1 MKTTKT
7 FEIEIE
13 RHNVTPAQFLAYLR
27 SMQKKHPEMAN
38 DFDLNMF
45 SREGWS
51 SNYSNALPTERPC
64 EAERVTDKPYQKQTY
79 IRNFDGTT
87 YNEIIEFD
95 FDDEKTGHGY
105 YYTVQIDVAEE
116 DREANTAEN
125 VAAII
130 RRRAEQADRQ
140 EDKAEKA
147 EQEANEA
154 ERRGYTAQWWIDSKR
169 TEAATLRREA
179 AETRAAIKAAQQ
191 PQEAPAAEAEQQP
204 TETEN
209 APQAATQAAE
219 GTDEEKEAETMTTT
233 EREALE
239 RINARQNAE
248 NLFTNITPADI
259 AAELAAMEAERT
271 TTDEQKEEDNTMSN
285 TANELQKYVDG
296 IAADLRRL
304 YEADPTDEEREAA
317 EENGEDCD
325 LYSYFSDV
333 LDIEYT
339 ISSRGDYLGAR
350 IAVALGGPNIYIDT
364 REGYVKGYWGT
375 DRAERWI
382 PSEICEEID
391 GIMEEYYDMVRGA

>member
-27 SMQKKHPEMAN
+27 SMQKKHPEMAA

-51 SNYSNALPTERPC
+51 SNYSNAMPTERPC
-64 EAERVTDKPYQKQTY
+64 EAERATDKPYQKQTY
-79 IRNFDGTT
+79 IRDFDGTT

-105 YYTVQIDVAEE
+105 YYTVQIDVADE

-140 EDKAEKA
+140 EVKAEKA

-179 AETRAAIKAAQQ
+179 AETRAAIEATQEAQEA

-219 GTDEEKEAETMTTT
+219 SITNDNEKEAETMSS
-233 EREALE
+233 
-239 RINARQNAE
+239 NAP
-248 NLFTNITPADI
+248 FTPA
-259 AAELAAMEAERT
+259 EAAMHAATARGIISRKGGYRERDIINHPHTVERGTWT
-271 TTDEQKEEDNTMSN
+271 TAHKVIEILATTPDPDGYRPGC
-285 TANELQKYVDG
+285 AVD
-296 IAADLRRL
+296 I
-304 YEADPTDEEREAA
+304 
-317 EENGEDCD
+317 
-325 LYSYFSDV
+325 V
-333 LDIEYT
+333 
-339 ISSRGDYLGAR
+339 
-350 IAVALGGPNIYIDT
+350 T
-364 REGYVKGYWGT
+364 RSIVG
-375 DRAERWI
+375 
-382 PSEICEEID
+382 
-391 GIMEEYYDMVRGA
+391 

>member
-1 MKTTKT
+1 MKKPISVSNLTLDMYLDYVRPAAIAAGIIELTATEDGKQIYVT
-7 FEIEIE
+7 DTATADEIAHCMYCACMCAGNDGIE
-13 RHNVTPAQFLAYLR
+13 RTHEEYVR
-27 SMQKKHPEMAN
+27 H
-38 DFDLNMF
+38 
-45 SREGWS
+45 
-51 SNYSNALPTERPC
+51 
-64 EAERVTDKPYQKQTY
+64 EAERMIGQLEVSIKYDLHNTVTTL
-79 IRNFDGTT
+79 
-87 YNEIIEFD
+87 
-95 FDDEKTGHGY
+95 
-105 YYTVQIDVAEE
+105 
-116 DREANTAEN
+116 TALLD
-125 VAAII
+125 AM
-130 RRRAEQADRQ
+130 
-140 EDKAEKA
+140 
-147 EQEANEA
+147 
-154 ERRGYTAQWWIDSKR
+154 T
-169 TEAATLRREA
+169 ATLQPAEA
-179 AETRAAIKAAQQ
+179 

-204 TETEN
+204 TESEN

-219 GTDEEKEAETMTTT
+219 GTA
-233 EREALE
+233 
-239 RINARQNAE
+239 
-248 NLFTNITPADI
+248 TN
-259 AAELAAMEAERT
+259 
-271 TTDEQKEEDNTMSN
+271 EQKEEDNTMSS
-285 TANELQKYVDG
+285 TANDLQKYVDG

>member
-1 MKTTKT
+1 MKTTKN

-27 SMQKKHPEMAN
+27 SMQKKHPEMGN
-38 DFDLNMF
+38 DFNLDMF
-45 SREGWS
+45 TAEGWS
-51 SNYSNALPTERPC
+51 FSYSNALPTERPC
-64 EAERVTDKPYQKQTY
+64 ESERGTDKPYQKQTY

-105 YYTVQIDVAEE
+105 YYTVQIDVADE

-140 EDKAEKA
+140 EVKAEKA

-154 ERRGYTAQWWIDSKR
+154 ERCGYTAQWWIDSKR

-179 AETRAAIKAAQQ
+179 AETRAAIKATQEAQEAPTTAPAADPDHQ
-191 PQEAPAAEAEQQP
+191 PTPTENAPQEATQEAPAADPDAVTLAPAEAACVWDEDGS
-204 TETEN
+204 TI
-209 APQAATQAAE
+209 AP
-219 GTDEEKEAETMTTT
+219 EETTT
-233 EREALE
+233 
-239 RINARQNAE
+239 N
-248 NLFTNITPADI
+248 
-259 AAELAAMEAERT
+259 
-271 TTDEQKEEDNTMSN
+271 EQKEEDNTMST
-285 TANELQKYVDG
+285 TANDLQKYVDG
-296 IAADLRRL
+296 IAADLRKL

-317 EENGEDCD
+317 EENGDACD
-325 LYSYFSDV
+325 LYSYFTDV

-364 REGYVKGYWGT
+364 REGEVKGYWGT

-382 PSEICEEID
+382 PSEICKEID
-391 GIMEEYYDMVRGA
+391 GIMEEYYNMVRGA

>member
-13 RHNVTPAQFLAYLR
+13 RHGVTPAQFLAYLR

-51 SNYSNALPTERPC
+51 FDYSNALPTERPC
-64 EAERVTDKPYQKQTY
+64 ESERGTDKPYQKQTY

-105 YYTVQIDVAEE
+105 YYTVQIDVADE

-140 EDKAEKA
+140 EARAEKA
-147 EQEANEA
+147 EQEANDANPE
-154 ERRGYTAQWWIDSKR
+154 YTANWWVESKR

-179 AETRAAIKAAQQ
+179 SETRAAIKATQEAQEA

-219 GTDEEKEAETMTTT
+219 QTTT
-233 EREALE
+233 
-239 RINARQNAE
+239 N
-248 NLFTNITPADI
+248 
-259 AAELAAMEAERT
+259 
-271 TTDEQKEEDNTMSN
+271 EQKEEDNTMSTERYDYIEHMTEDVIDAIRESYTDDEIRARLDDDRDEFAQTLN
-285 TANELQKYVDG
+285 DDLWIDDSVTGNASGSYYCNAWRAEEAIAHNWDLIADM
-296 IAADLRRL
+296 IDEFDAADILRKGP
-304 YEADPTDEEREAA
+304 EAIDVSIRCYLLGQAIDAALDQLDEEIPEA
-317 EENGEDCD
+317 EEPDEDTEATPAA
-325 LYSYFSDV
+325 S
-333 LDIEYT
+333 
-339 ISSRGDYLGAR
+339 
-350 IAVALGGPNIYIDT
+350 
-364 REGYVKGYWGT
+364 
-375 DRAERWI
+375 I
-382 PSEICEEID
+382 P
-391 GIMEEYYDMVRGA
+391 A

>member
-13 RHNVTPAQFLAYLR
+13 RHGVTPAQFLAYLR
-27 SMQKKHPEMAN
+27 SMQKKHPEMAA

-45 SREGWS
+45 SREGWN

-64 EAERVTDKPYQKQTY
+64 EAERVTDKPYEKQTY

-105 YYTVQIDVAEE
+105 YYTVQIDVTEE
-116 DREANTAEN
+116 DREANTAEE

-140 EDKAEKA
+140 EAKAAKIEAEA
-147 EQEANEA
+147 EQAD
-154 ERRGYTAQWWIDSKR
+154 RKGYTAKWWIEAQR
-169 TEAATLRREA
+169 TEAAKLRREA
-179 AETRAAIKAAQQ
+179 AETRAAINATQEAQEA
-191 PQEAPAAEAEQQP
+191 PTTAPAAEAEQQP

-209 APQAATQAAE
+209 ASQAATQAAE
-219 GTDEEKEAETMTTT
+219 EATTNEKIEEE
-233 EREALE
+233 
-239 RINARQNAE
+239 
-248 NLFTNITPADI
+248 
-259 AAELAAMEAERT
+259 
-271 TTDEQKEEDNTMSN
+271 NTMST
-285 TANELQKYVDG
+285 TANELQRYVDG

-317 EENGEDCD
+317 EENGDACD
-325 LYSYFSDV
+325 LYSYFTDV
-333 LDIEYT
+333 LDVEYT
-339 ISSRGDYLGAR
+339 ISSQGDYLGAR
-350 IAVALGGPNIYIDT
+350 IAVALGGPNIFIDT
-364 REGYVKGYWGT
+364 REGEVKGYWGT
-375 DRAERWI
+375 DRAEAWI
-382 PSEICEEID
+382 PSEICEEIN